1 MIFLENGIV
10 VYLYF
15 IWSYYDVIV
24 IWCYSECC
32 LYIYIDVIIDC
43 FKLWM
48 MIRELVVSLLVWLKM
63 IWFYF
68 FNCLIK
74 KLKKLLLKKGSKVFS
89 NVLLIFV
96 EVGGIEEVM
105 FNMVL
110 KMVDLD
116 IKKLCSSSSSC
127 SSFDVVSDI
136 IWGSVER
143 IF

>member
-1 MIFLENGIV
+1 
-10 VYLYF
+10 
-15 IWSYYDVIV
+15 
-24 IWCYSECC
+24 
-32 LYIYIDVIIDC
+32 
-43 FKLWM
+43 

-68 FNCLIK
+68 LNCLIK